1 MAKCLLVLL
10 NSPITLT
17 LLRWGL
23 ERFPTL
29 STLSLHPYG
38 KTVSSFFFYPFCLRN
53 RVLSDGLLVQWY
65 FFSRILTFID

>member
-38 KTVSSFFFYPFCLRN
+38 KTVSSFFFILFVYGIEYSAMDCWWNGIFFLEYL
-53 RVLSDGLLVQWY
+53 LS
-65 FFSRILTFID
+65 